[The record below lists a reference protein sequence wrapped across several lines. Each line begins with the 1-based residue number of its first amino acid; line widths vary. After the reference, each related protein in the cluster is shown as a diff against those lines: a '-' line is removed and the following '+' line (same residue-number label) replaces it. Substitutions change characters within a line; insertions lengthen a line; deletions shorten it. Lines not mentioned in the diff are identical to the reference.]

1 MYLRHL
7 MIYNS
12 GPTQELYLQP
22 QFTDDGLPKPLIL
35 VGLNG
40 AGKTN
45 VLSII
50 ADAILE
56 LQVKAGFGDI
66 LPNNKTGQRL
76 FYRLLG
82 GSTISLNRP
91 FEVSVATFK
100 HAESMFS
107 YRAHTGDVPEEVVD
121 KLKTIAAFEVR
132 NSEPAKKVIGDSDR
146 LKNIFV
152 SESYSFFPVNRNED
166 AWWQSLRIEQSEDVR
181 FSHRLK
187 NELKKPVVLQT
198 SFALLKPWITDVILD
213 QAVDVSQIFTQ
224 PMSELTEDL
233 LARATQGTLTAV
245 NTIFSTIL
253 RQRVFVTRGG
263 RGAGVSKLFLR
274 DLTSSTVLKSL
285 DSLSTGQA
293 ALAAIFLNIIRY
305 SDMGRPGIRL
315 EEIAGI
321 SIIDEVDAHLH
332 SDLQNEVLPALMKLF
347 PRVQSI
353 ATSHAPLF
361 ALGMERAY
369 GPDCYNLIE
378 LPSGLTISP
387 ERFGEFQRSFDYFTE
402 TKAFELRMRQAAV
415 AGKRPSVICEGET
428 DPKYLQRAAE
438 LLGFDDFAANVDFDW
453 IGTKEGGTAKNG
465 GAGALDKAVQLFKC
479 NPNLVA
485 VPLALVYDCDQ
496 PGDDYTQTNFLVMRL
511 PRNEANTVRNGGI
524 ENLLPPQVFE
534 EDYFETKEFEKS
546 GDDKVTTK
554 ITALRKV
561 ALCEHLCAHGD
572 VKDFAKFE
580 QPIDRLAHFFGMPRS
595 DPKGA
600 AGTLTGDDKYV
611 TDSATT

>member
-1 MYLRHL
+1 MYLKHL

-12 GPTQELYLQP
+12 GPTQELDLQP
-22 QFTDDGLPKPLIL
+22 QFTADGLPKPLIL

-45 VLSII
+45 VLSTI

-56 LQVKAGFGDI
+56 LQVAAGFGDI
-66 LPNNKTGQRL
+66 LPNNKAGQRL

-100 HAESMFS
+100 HAESLFS
-107 YRAHTGDVPEEVVD
+107 YRARTGAAPEAVVN
-121 KLKTIAAFEVR
+121 KLKTIAAFDVWNAEL
-132 NSEPAKKVIGDSDR
+132 AKEVIGDGAQ
-146 LKNIFV
+146 LKNIFF

-166 AWWQSLRIEQSEDVR
+166 AWWQNLRTEQSEDVR
-181 FSHRLK
+181 FAHRIN
-187 NELKKPVVLQT
+187 NELMKPLVLQT
-198 SFALLKPWITDVILD
+198 SFALLKPWIADVILD
-213 QAVDVSQIFTQ
+213 QAVDASQLLNPT
-224 PMSELTEDL
+224 SGLAADL
-233 LARATQGTLTAV
+233 IARAAQGTLAAV
-245 NTIFSTIL
+245 NTVFSTIL
-253 RQRVFVTRGG
+253 RQQVFVTRGG
-263 RGAGVSKLFLR
+263 RGAGASKLFLR
-274 DLTSSTVLKSL
+274 SLTGSTVLKSL

-315 EEIAGI
+315 DEIAGI
-321 SIIDEVDAHLH
+321 SVIDEVDAHLH

-347 PRVQSI
+347 PRVQFV

-369 GPDCYNLIE
+369 GPAGYNLVE

-402 TKAFELRMRQAAV
+402 TKAFELLMREAAV

-453 IGTKEGGTAKNG
+453 IGTKEGGNAKNG
-465 GAGALDKAVQLFKC
+465 GAGALDNAVRLFKC

-511 PRNEANTVRNGGI
+511 PRNEANTVRKGGI

-534 EDYFETKEFEKS
+534 EEFFETKQTERG
-546 GDDKVTTK
+546 GDDKVITT
-554 ITALRKV
+554 TRTLRKV
-561 ALCEHLCAHGD
+561 ALCEHLCARGA
-572 VKDFAKFE
+572 VEDFAQFD
-580 QPIDRLAHFFGMPRS
+580 PIIDRLARFFGMPRS
-595 DPKGA
+595 DPRA
-600 AGTLTGDDKYV
+600 AAEIAAVED
-611 TDSATT
+611 

>member
-1 MYLRHL
+1 MYLKHL

-12 GPTQELYLQP
+12 GPTQELDLQP
-22 QFTDDGLPKPLIL
+22 QFTDGGLPKPLIL

-45 VLSII
+45 VLSTI

-56 LQVKAGFGDI
+56 LQVAAGFGDI
-66 LPNNKTGQRL
+66 LPNNQAGLRL
-76 FYRLLG
+76 FFRLLG
-82 GSTISLNRP
+82 GSTTSLNRP

-100 HAESMFS
+100 HAESVFS
-107 YRAHTGDVPEEVVD
+107 YRAQTGAAPEEVVD
-121 KLKTIAAFEVR
+121 KLKKIAAFDVWNAEQ
-132 NSEPAKKVIGDSDR
+132 SKEVIGDGTL

-166 AWWQSLRIEQSEDVR
+166 AWWQSLRTEQSEDVR
-181 FSHRLK
+181 FAHRLN

-198 SFALLKPWITDVILD
+198 SFALLKPWIADVILD
-213 QAVDVSQIFTQ
+213 QTVDVSQALNMLSQ
-224 PMSELTEDL
+224 HQSGLVQDL
-233 LARATQGTLTAV
+233 LAKATQGTLTAINNV
-245 NTIFSTIL
+245 FSTIL
-253 RQRVFVTRGG
+253 RQQVFVTRGG
-263 RGAGVSKLFLR
+263 RGAGASKLFLR
-274 DLTSSTVLKSL
+274 DSNGSPVLNSL

-305 SDMGRPGIRL
+305 SDMGRPGIPL
-315 EEIAGI
+315 EEITGI

-332 SDLQNEVLPALMKLF
+332 SELQNEVLPALMKLF
-347 PRVQSI
+347 PRVQFI

-369 GPDCYNLIE
+369 GPAEYNLVE

-402 TKAFELRMRQAAV
+402 TKAFELRMREAAV

-428 DPKYLQRAAE
+428 DPKYLHRAAE

-453 IGTKEGGTAKNG
+453 IGTKEGGAAKNG
-465 GAGALDKAVQLFKC
+465 GAGALDNAVRLFKC
-479 NPNLVA
+479 NPNLVS

-496 PGDDYTQTNFLVMRL
+496 PGEDYTQTNFFVMRL
-511 PRNEANTVRNGGI
+511 PRNVANTVRKGGI

-534 EDYFETKEFEKS
+534 EEYFDTKRTEKG
-546 GDDKVTTK
+546 GDDKVITTVR
-554 ITALRKV
+554 ALRKV
-561 ALCEHLCAHGD
+561 ALCEHLCARGD
-572 VKDFAKFE
+572 VKDFAQFE
-580 QPIDRLAHFFGMPRS
+580 PIVDRLARFFGMPRS
-595 DPKGA
+595 DTRTA
-600 AGTLTGDDKYV
+600 AEIATVEDKNVTG
-611 TDSATT
+611 

>member
-1 MYLRHL
+1 MYLKHL

-12 GPTQELYLQP
+12 GPTQELDLQP
-22 QFTDDGLPKPLIL
+22 QFTADGLPKPLIL

-45 VLSII
+45 VLSTI

-56 LQVKAGFGDI
+56 LQVAAGFGDI
-66 LPNNKTGQRL
+66 LPNNKAGQRL

-82 GSTISLNRP
+82 GATTSLNRP

-100 HAESMFS
+100 HAESLFS
-107 YRAHTGDVPEEVVD
+107 FRAQSGPVPEAVVN
-121 KLKTIAAFEVR
+121 KLKAIAAFDVW
-132 NSEPAKKVIGDSDR
+132 NAEPAKQVIGDGAQ
-146 LKNIFV
+146 LINIFV

-166 AWWQSLRIEQSEDVR
+166 AWWQSLRIEQSEDMH
-181 FSHRLK
+181 FAHRLSK
-187 NELKKPVVLQT
+187 ELNKPVVLQT
-198 SFALLKPWITDVILD
+198 SFALLKPWIADVILD
-213 QAVDVSQIFTQ
+213 QAVDAPQLLNMLSQRN
-224 PMSELTEDL
+224 PDLDAALT
-233 LARATQGTLTAV
+233 ARATQATLAAI
-245 NTIFSTIL
+245 NTVFSTIL
-253 RQRVFVTRGG
+253 RQQVFVTRGG
-263 RGAGVSKLFLR
+263 RGAGASKLFLR
-274 DLTSSTVLKSL
+274 DLTGSTVLRSL
-285 DSLSTGQA
+285 DALSTGQA

-321 SIIDEVDAHLH
+321 SVIDEVDAHLH
-332 SDLQNEVLPALMKLF
+332 SELQNEVLPALMKLF
-347 PRVQSI
+347 PRVQFV

-369 GPDCYNLIE
+369 GPNGYNLVE

-402 TKAFELRMRQAAV
+402 TKAFELRMREAAV

-453 IGTKEGGTAKNG
+453 IGIKEGGAAKNG
-465 GAGALDKAVQLFKC
+465 GAGALDNAVRLFKC

-511 PRNEANTVRNGGI
+511 PRNEANTVRKGGI
-524 ENLLPPQVFE
+524 ENLLPPQVFGE
-534 EDYFETKEFEKS
+534 EFFETKKIERG
-546 GDDKVTTK
+546 GDDKVITT
-554 ITALRKV
+554 TTTLRKV
-561 ALCEHLCAHGD
+561 ALCDHLCARGD
-572 VKDFAKFE
+572 VKDFALFE
-580 QPIDRLAHFFGMPRS
+580 PIIDRLAHFFGMPRS
-595 DPKGA
+595 DPRA
-600 AGTLTGDDKYV
+600 AAEIAAVED
-611 TDSATT
+611 

>member
-1 MYLRHL
+1 MYLKHL

-12 GPTQELYLQP
+12 GPTQELDLQP

-45 VLSII
+45 VLSTI

-66 LPNNKTGQRL
+66 LPNNESGQRL

-82 GSTISLNRP
+82 GSTTSLNRP

-100 HAESMFS
+100 HAESVFS
-107 YRAHTGDVPEEVVD
+107 YRARSGTVSEPIID
-121 KLKTIAAFEVR
+121 KLKTIAAFGVWNAEQD
-132 NSEPAKKVIGDSDR
+132 KDVIGDGDQ
-146 LKNIFV
+146 LKNIFL
-152 SESYSFFPVNRNED
+152 SESYIFFPVNRNED
-166 AWWQSLRIEQSEDVR
+166 AWWQSLRTEQSEDVR
-181 FSHRLK
+181 FAGRLNNK
-187 NELKKPVVLQT
+187 LTKPVVLQT
-198 SFALLKPWITDVILD
+198 SFAFLKPWIADVILD
-213 QAVDVSQIFTQ
+213 QTVDASHFIMMTS
-224 PMSELTEDL
+224 P
-233 LARATQGTLTAV
+233 ATPALISDIIAKAAQGTLAAV
-245 NTIFSTIL
+245 NTVFSTIL
-253 RQRVFVTRGG
+253 RQQVFVTRGG
-263 RGAGVSKLFLR
+263 RGAGAAKLFLR
-274 DLTSSTVLKSL
+274 DVTGSVALKSI

-315 EEIAGI
+315 EEISGI
-321 SIIDEVDAHLH
+321 SVIDEIDAHLH
-332 SDLQNEVLPALMKLF
+332 AELQNEVLPKLMKLF
-347 PRVQSI
+347 PRVQFI

-361 ALGMERAY
+361 ALGMERVF
-369 GPDCYNLIE
+369 GPEGYNLVE

-402 TKAFELRMRQAAV
+402 TKAFELRMREAAV

-428 DPKYLQRAAE
+428 DPKYLKRAAE

-453 IGTKEGGTAKNG
+453 IGTKEGGAAKNG
-465 GAGALDKAVQLFKC
+465 GAGALDNAVRLFKF

-496 PGDDYTQTNFLVMRL
+496 PGDDYMQTNFLVMRL
-511 PRNEANTVRNGGI
+511 QRNKANTVRRDGI

-534 EDYFETKEFEKS
+534 DQYYETKEKEKG
-546 GDDKVTTK
+546 GDDKVVIKT
-554 ITALRKV
+554 ISLNKV
-561 ALCEHLCAHGD
+561 ALCEYLCTRGD
-572 VKDFAKFE
+572 VMDFVEFE
-580 QPIDRLAHFFGMPRS
+580 PIIDRLAHFFGMPRS
-595 DPKGA
+595 GPRA
-600 AGTLTGDDKYV
+600 AA
-611 TDSATT
+611 ATPPVPGESND

>member
-1 MYLRHL
+1 MYLKHL

-12 GPTQELYLQP
+12 GPTQELDLQP
-22 QFTDDGLPKPLIL
+22 QFTADGLPKPLIL

-45 VLSII
+45 VLSTI

-56 LQVKAGFGDI
+56 LQVAAGFGDI
-66 LPNNKTGQRL
+66 LPNNKAGQRL

-100 HAESMFS
+100 HAESLFS
-107 YRAHTGDVPEEVVD
+107 YRARTGAAPEAVVN
-121 KLKTIAAFEVR
+121 KLKTIAAFDVWNAEL
-132 NSEPAKKVIGDSDR
+132 AKEVIGDGAQ
-146 LKNIFV
+146 LKNIFF

-166 AWWQSLRIEQSEDVR
+166 AWWQNLRTEQSEDVR
-181 FSHRLK
+181 FAHRIN
-187 NELKKPVVLQT
+187 NELMKPLVLQT
-198 SFALLKPWITDVILD
+198 SFALLKPWIADVILD
-213 QAVDVSQIFTQ
+213 QAVDASQLLNPT
-224 PMSELTEDL
+224 SGLAADL
-233 LARATQGTLTAV
+233 IARAAQGTLAAV
-245 NTIFSTIL
+245 NTVFSTIL
-253 RQRVFVTRGG
+253 RQQVFVTRGG
-263 RGAGVSKLFLR
+263 RGAGASKLFLR
-274 DLTSSTVLKSL
+274 GLTGSTVLKSL

-315 EEIAGI
+315 DEIAGI
-321 SIIDEVDAHLH
+321 SVIDEVDAHLH

-347 PRVQSI
+347 PRVQFV

-369 GPDCYNLIE
+369 GPAGYNLVE

-402 TKAFELRMRQAAV
+402 TKAFELLMREAAV

-453 IGTKEGGTAKNG
+453 IGTKEGGNAKNG
-465 GAGALDKAVQLFKC
+465 GAGALDNAVRLFKC

-511 PRNEANTVRNGGI
+511 PRNEANTVRKGGI

-534 EDYFETKEFEKS
+534 EEFFETKQTERG
-546 GDDKVTTK
+546 GDDKVITT
-554 ITALRKV
+554 TRTLRKV
-561 ALCEHLCAHGD
+561 ALCEHLCARGA
-572 VKDFAKFE
+572 VEDFAQFD
-580 QPIDRLAHFFGMPRS
+580 PIIDRLARFFGMPRS
-595 DPKGA
+595 DPRA
-600 AGTLTGDDKYV
+600 AAEIAAVED
-611 TDSATT
+611 

>member
-1 MYLRHL
+1 MHLKHL

-12 GPTQELYLQP
+12 GPTQELDLQP
-22 QFTDDGLPKPLIL
+22 QFTADGLPKPLIL

-45 VLSII
+45 VLSTI

-56 LQVKAGFGDI
+56 LQVAAGFVDI
-66 LPNNKTGQRL
+66 LPNNKAGQRL

-82 GSTISLNRP
+82 GSTTSSNRP

-100 HAESMFS
+100 HAESLFS
-107 YRAHTGDVPEEVVD
+107 YRAQTTGAPETVVN
-121 KLKTIAAFEVR
+121 KLKTIAAFHVWNAEL
-132 NSEPAKKVIGDSDR
+132 AKEVIGDGAQ

-152 SESYSFFPVNRNED
+152 EESYSFFPVNRNED
-166 AWWQSLRIEQSEDVR
+166 AWWQSLRTEQSEDVR
-181 FSHRLK
+181 FAHRMN
-187 NELKKPVVLQT
+187 NELMKPVVLQT
-198 SFALLKPWITDVILD
+198 SFALLKPWIADVILD
-213 QAVDVSQIFTQ
+213 QAVDASHLFTMMSQPT
-224 PMSELTEDL
+224 SGLTTDL
-233 LARATQGTLTAV
+233 IARATQGTLAAI
-245 NTIFSTIL
+245 NTVFSTIL
-253 RQRVFVTRGG
+253 RQQVFVTRGG
-263 RGAGVSKLFLR
+263 RGAGASKLYLR
-274 DLTSSTVLKSL
+274 DLTGGIVLKGL

-305 SDMGRPGIRL
+305 ADMGRPGIRL

-321 SIIDEVDAHLH
+321 SVIDEVDAHLH
-332 SDLQNEVLPALMKLF
+332 SELQNQVLPALMKLF
-347 PRVQSI
+347 PRVQFV

-369 GPDCYNLIE
+369 GPTGYSLVE

-387 ERFGEFQRSFDYFTE
+387 ERFGEFQRSFEYFTE
-402 TKAFELRMRQAAV
+402 TNAFELRMREAAV

-438 LLGFDDFAANVDFDW
+438 LLGYDDFSANVDFDW

-465 GAGALDKAVQLFKC
+465 GAGALDNAVRLFKC

-511 PRNEANTVRNGGI
+511 PRNEANTVRKGGI

-534 EDYFETKEFEKS
+534 ERFFETKQTERG
-546 GDDKVTTK
+546 GDDKVITT
-554 ITALRKV
+554 TRALRKV
-561 ALCEHLCAHGD
+561 AFCEHICARGD
-572 VKDFAKFE
+572 AKDFAQFD
-580 QPIDRLAHFFGMPRS
+580 PIIDRLARFFGMPRS
-595 DPKGA
+595 GPGA
-600 AGTLTGDDKYV
+600 AAEVAAVED
-611 TDSATT
+611 